1 MFFKPSRILPEVLC
15 FCLLTLL
22 LVGCKARER
31 PVDAGARNQV
41 LHIANGAEPQ
51 SMDPHVVTG
60 FPEVRILENVFEGL
74 VRIDP
79 VTLEPVPAAAKAWKI
94 SPDGRKYA
102 FFLRENLKWS
112 NGEPLTAN
120 DFHYSLKRALSPGLA
135 TPYIQFF
142 QGITNAIAFNKGEVV
157 DFDQVG
163 CKVIDDHTLEF
174 LLDHPHPVLLL
185 YLDGQYFFPV
195 HRATVEKFGTMDE
208 RGTGW
213 FRPENIVS
221 NGAFNLVR
229 WKTNS
234 LLTLEPNPHYWDRET
249 VRLKQVNFYPIESHD
264 TTYRAY
270 QNGQV
275 HVAASLPLHVIQEM
289 EQTRP
294 PNYRSH
300 QFLGTYYYSFNVEKP
315 PLDDALVRKAL
326 SLAINRSDIVE
337 QVTQGGQR
345 AAVSFIP
352 PGANHYQPDYTFKED
367 LAEARRL
374 LAKAGYPDGV
384 GFPRLEV
391 LYNTAESHRK
401 IAEAIQQ
408 MWKTGLGI
416 DVKLV
421 NMEWKVYLDTRDNG
435 DFQIARAGWVG
446 ATDYAGYL
454 DIFLSNSGNNDSNWA
469 NAEFDAFYAKA
480 SRTMDPKL
488 RIEIIQQAEA
498 ILLEEMPLAPIY
510 HYRRNYLVDT
520 RVRNWYDN
528 VIDSRP
534 LKFVYLQEGGEAPKG
549 AK

>member
-1 MFFKPSRILPEVLC
+1 MRFKIPLIRPEFLCISLLP
-15 FCLLTLL
+15 LL
-22 LVGCKARER
+22 LMACKPRER
-31 PVDAGARNQV
+31 PVDAGVRNQV
-41 LHIANGAEPQ
+41 LHIASGAEPQ
-51 SMDPHVVTG
+51 SMDPHVITG
-60 FPEVRILENVFEGL
+60 FPEMRILENVFEGL

-79 VTLEPVPAAAKAWKI
+79 VTLEPAPATAEGWAI
-94 SPDGRKYA
+94 SEDGKQYT
-102 FFLRENLKWS
+102 FFLRKNLKWS
-112 NGEPLTAN
+112 NGDPLTAH

-157 DFDQVG
+157 DFDKVG
-163 CKVIDDHTLEF
+163 CKVMDDHTLKI

-185 YLDGQYFFPV
+185 YLNGQYFYPV
-195 HRATVEKFGTMDE
+195 HQATVEKFGAVDE

-234 LLTLEPNPHYWDRET
+234 VVTLEPNPHYWDSET

-275 HVAASLPLHVIQEM
+275 HVASALPLHIVKEM
-289 EQTRP
+289 EKTRP
-294 PNYRSH
+294 PHYRSH
-300 QFLGTYYYSFNVEKP
+300 QFLGTYYYAFNVEKP
-315 PLDDALVRKAL
+315 PLDNALVRKAL
-326 SLAINRSDIVE
+326 SLAINRRDIVE
-337 QVTQGGQR
+337 QITQGGQR

-367 LAEARRL
+367 LEEARRS
-374 LAKAGYPDGV
+374 LAEAGYPDGA
-384 GFPRLEV
+384 GFPQLEV

-416 DVKLV
+416 DIKLV
-421 NMEWKVYLDTRDNG
+421 NMEWKVYLDARDNG
-435 DFQIARAGWVG
+435 DFLVARAGWVG

-454 DIFLSNSGNNDSNWA
+454 DIFLSNSGNNDTNWA
-469 NAEFDAFYAKA
+469 NERFDALYAKA

-488 RIEIIQQAEA
+488 RIKTIQQAEA
-498 ILLEEMPLAPIY
+498 ILLEEMPMAPIY
-510 HYRRNYLVDT
+510 HYSRNYLVDT
-520 RVRNWYDN
+520 RVRNWYGN

-534 LKFVYLQEGGEAPKG
+534 LKLVYLE
-549 AK
+549 